1 MEGGGRIVDELGGQK
16 RHQNK
21 LFCGKCGPQIFTR
34 GPQRNV
40 PGPGTFTSGPHFFM
54 SGPHFFTRRP
64 QRNVPGP
71 GTFTSGPQ
79 RKMIMPEIKGSTLF
93 SLHPPPETTP
103 PSPLTLHHSP
113 FTTHQNPVQVV
124 QHISIAHFRLFSL
137 VFFCFL
143 LFLKAR
149 FSGPMASG
157 CLSQSGMR
165 KFTTSCS
172 TVMVKGPSSWRSRRP
187 STPTSA
193 WRASSTSMWR
203 VR

>member
-1 MEGGGRIVDELGGQK
+1 MEGGGRIVDE
-16 RHQNK
+16 
-21 LFCGKCGPQIFTR
+21 FR
-34 GPQRNV
+34 GAKEKSKQV
-40 PGPGTFTSGPHFFM
+40 
-54 SGPHFFTRRP
+54 
-64 QRNVPGP
+64 VL
-71 GTFTSGPQ
+71 
-79 RKMIMPEIKGSTLF
+79 RKMRAADFHERPAEKCPRAWDIHERPAEKNDHARNQGLDTIL
-93 SLHPPPETTP
+93 PPPSTRN
-103 PSPLTLHHSP
+103 HSP

>member
-1 MEGGGRIVDELGGQK
+1 MRAADFHERPAE
-16 RHQNK
+16 
-21 LFCGKCGPQIFTR
+21 KCPRAWDIHERPAFFHER
-34 GPQRNV
+34 PAFFHEKAAEKCPRAWDIHERPAEKNDHARNQ
-40 PGPGTFTSGPHFFM
+40 GLDT
-54 SGPHFFTRRP
+54 
-64 QRNVPGP
+64 
-71 GTFTSGPQ
+71 
-79 RKMIMPEIKGSTLF
+79 IL
-93 SLHPPPETTP
+93 PPPSTRNH
-103 PSPLTLHHSP
+103 SPLTLHHSP

-124 QHISIAHFRLFSL
+124 QHISIAQFRLFSL